1 MKKII
6 IIVTILLILFTLT
19 STVYANGDNEEH
31 HHRMMDDLM
40 WFGGGMFGWIFMI
53 LFWVA
58 VVVGDVAGTGADLID
73 SYIACVV
80 AAMILGRTLGINFV
94 VLPLLIGAIGIFAS
108 LIGTFFVRTK

>member
-1 MKKII
+1 MKKTI

-31 HHRMMDDLM
+31 HHGMMDDLM

-58 VVVGDVAGTGADLID
+58 VVVGEIAFIKCLLKQGIGEAKTKDVLD
-73 SYIACVV
+73 
-80 AAMILGRTLGINFV
+80 ILKHR
-94 VLPLLIGAIGIFAS
+94 
-108 LIGTFFVRTK
+108 